1 MNDPHPQPHDGG
13 ARPQHRPYWKR
24 MHQSPFF
31 WVAAFFIMLAMTI
44 YVMTDNLSI
53 RPDGKRQQPVPAV
66 AP

>member
-1 MNDPHPQPHDGG
+1 
-13 ARPQHRPYWKR
+13 